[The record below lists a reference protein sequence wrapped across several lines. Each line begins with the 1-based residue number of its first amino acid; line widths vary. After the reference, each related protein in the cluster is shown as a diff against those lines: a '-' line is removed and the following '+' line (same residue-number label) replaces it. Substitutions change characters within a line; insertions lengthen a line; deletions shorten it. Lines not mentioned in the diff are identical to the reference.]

1 MDDELDPR
9 PQPMGPKNL
18 EEMSVFELEEYIE
31 DLKAEIIR
39 AEENK
44 KQKQASK
51 EAADSIFK

>member
-9 PQPMGPKNL
+9 PQPMGPKDL
-18 EEMSVFELEEYIE
+18 EAMSVFELEEYIE

-39 AEENK
+39 AENNK